1 MLKKIL
7 FIDRDGTL
15 ISEPK
20 RNYQVDNINKLFFEK
35 NVIIALSELKKFS
48 YLFVIITN
56 QDGLGTKHF
65 SYKSFN
71 IPHNF
76 MINIFKSQGI
86 EFENVFICPHYSY
99 DNCICRKPNITLL
112 KQYLNNNLDNINS
125 YVIGDR
131 LTDIK
136 LAKNIGIN
144 GILYNQKTCNW
155 LDILTKLTPIK
166 RYATIKR
173 ITKETIID
181 VELFLDKKGKNNI
194 NTGINFLNHMLEQI
208 AIHGGFILNIYSKG
222 DLYIDDHHTIEDIA
236 ITLGKTFLK
245 AIGNKKGINRF
256 GFLLPMDESLAQCA
270 IDLSGRPYLQYH
282 VNFKYQKVGDL
293 NTEMIKHFFYSLSY
307 SMACNIYLKVT
318 GENDHHKIESLFKA
332 FGCSLKQAIKVGNNH
347 IIPSSKGVLI

>member
-20 RNYQVDNINKLFFEK
+20 NNHQVDNINKLFFEK
-35 NVIIALSELKKFS
+35 YVIIALSELKKFS

-56 QDGLGTKHF
+56 QDGLGSTDF
-65 SYKSFN
+65 PYESFN

-76 MINIFKSQGI
+76 MINVFKSQNI
-86 EFENVFICPHYSY
+86 KFENIFICPHHSY

-112 KQYLNNNLDNINS
+112 SSYINNNLDKKNS

-144 GILYNQKTCNW
+144 GILYNKKTYNW
-155 LDILTKLTPIK
+155 LNILTDLTPIK
-166 RYATIKR
+166 RYAIIKR
-173 ITKETIID
+173 KTKETSIHI
-181 VELFLDKKGKNNI
+181 ELFLNKEGKSNI
-194 NTGINFLNHMLEQI
+194 STGINFLNHMLEQI
-208 AIHGGFILNIYSKG
+208 AVHGGFILNIYSKG

-236 ITLGKTFLK
+236 ILLGQAFTK
-245 AIGNKKGINRF
+245 AIGDKKGINRF
-256 GFLLPMDESLAQCA
+256 GFLLPMDDSLAQCSL
-270 IDLSGRPYLQYH
+270 DLSGRPYLQYY
-282 VNFKYQKVGDL
+282 VKFKYKKVGDL
-293 NTEMIKHFFYSLSY
+293 STEMVKHFFYSLSY

-332 FGCSLKQAIKVGNNH
+332 FGCSLKQAIKIVNNT
-347 IIPSSKGVLI
+347 IPSSKGVLI